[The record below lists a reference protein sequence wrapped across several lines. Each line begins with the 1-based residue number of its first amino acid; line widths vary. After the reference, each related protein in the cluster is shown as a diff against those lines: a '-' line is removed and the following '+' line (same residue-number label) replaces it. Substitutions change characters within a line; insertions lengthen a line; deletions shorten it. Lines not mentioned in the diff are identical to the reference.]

1 MNKIE
6 LARAIQ
12 EACGCTQTEAAGL
25 LNTVIDVFTEQ
36 LSNGNSINLQG
47 FGTLKPWHQT
57 LRDDRNPK
65 TGVPVTIPP
74 RISVKFRPGK
84 FLLEALNK
92 SE

>member
-36 LSNGNSINLQG
+36 LSNS
-47 FGTLKPWHQT
+47 
-57 LRDDRNPK
+57 
-65 TGVPVTIPP
+65 VP
-74 RISVKFRPGK
+74 
-84 FLLEALNK
+84 
-92 SE
+92 

>member
-47 FGTLKPWHQT
+47 FGTLNRSTRHHPSAHQ
-57 LRDDRNPK
+57 RQ
-65 TGVPVTIPP
+65 IP
-74 RISVKFRPGK
+74 SGK
-84 FLLEALNK
+84 VSAGSIE
-92 SE
+92 